1 MCNSW
6 EKKQRGFQNLM
17 LFSRF
22 ISTDFKVQVK
32 FRTEVLQDRFCDTGY
47 LAEGLFLQR
56 SIFYLDTF
64 QVSLKSDHFSTQVI
78 FKNTNRITGGF
89 NRFSIWQ
96 FGIYHAINDKY
107 SVWERSVYQDNNK
120 KIRSVNSNFPE
131 WHQKYTPTSLTKTCS
146 WTQKTSKNIKD
157 KSLIYF

>member
-1 MCNSW
+1 M
-6 EKKQRGFQNLM
+6 F
-17 LFSRF
+17 FSRF

-47 LAEGLFLQR
+47 LAEGLFLRR

-64 QVSLKSDHFSTQVI
+64 QVSLKSEHFSTQVI

-96 FGIYHAINDKY
+96 FGIYYAINDKY
-107 SVWERSVYQDNNK
+107 SVWEESIYQDNK
-120 KIRSVNSNFPE
+120 KIRFVNSNFPE
-131 WHQKYTPTSLTKTCS
+131 
-146 WTQKTSKNIKD
+146 
-157 KSLIYF
+157 